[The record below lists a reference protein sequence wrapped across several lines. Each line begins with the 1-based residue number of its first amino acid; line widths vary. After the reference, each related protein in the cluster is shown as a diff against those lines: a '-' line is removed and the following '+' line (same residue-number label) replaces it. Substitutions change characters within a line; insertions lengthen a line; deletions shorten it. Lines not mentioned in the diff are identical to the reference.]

1 MVQLQS
7 LKCFSNLG
15 NIFKPIFTF
24 YFLENLVFWIDRCSD
39 EKSLGIFVRCI
50 WDKTSLFHVLVAFFG
65 FLAAF
70 KAWIGSLWRKLAEIY
85 LKQSKM
91 GLIRLSCC
99 FQSYFCSFKGKTYPK
114 TCLKWHMHM
123 SWSHPNFKNWLCGLA
138 NKFSHT
144 PKNFRIFYVAICG
157 FLWVL
162 YSMESHC
169 SYRFVDKLTVKCS
182 LQKGDFIS
190 TCLQRIFSIS
200 NSGRRLLRVTI
211 FNHAPARVLRNPVND
226 VQSKKTGGF
235 SVKHFI
241 GFL

>member
-15 NIFKPIFTF
+15 NIFEPIFTF

-91 GLIRLSCC
+91 GLIRFSCC

-114 TCLKWHMHM
+114 TCLKDTCIWA
-123 SWSHPNFKNWLCGLA
+123 GA
-138 NKFSHT
+138 NLPSKIYSAALSIDCRYL
-144 PKNFRIFYVAICG
+144 RIFVG
-157 FLWVL
+157 FVL
-162 YSMESHC
+162 NGIA
-169 SYRFVDKLTVKCS
+169 
-182 LQKGDFIS
+182 LQ
-190 TCLQRIFSIS
+190 LSIS
-200 NSGRRLLRVTI
+200 WLAYIKMFFTDRR
-211 FNHAPARVLRNPVND
+211 FNFNLSSTNILNLKFWSR
-226 VQSKKTGGF
+226 TG
-235 SVKHFI
+235 
-241 GFL
+241 